1 MTPPLLTLL
10 ERYANAWP
18 DESAMVERVR
28 ALVAAHDNC
37 FDRDCLPGHIT
48 GSAWVLSP
56 DRRRC
61 LLLHH
66 RKLNRWLQPG
76 GHADGD
82 RDVLRVAM
90 REASEESGLPGLFA
104 LGDGALADNVPLDV
118 DVHTIPARRNAQGE
132 ITEPA
137 HEHHDLRFLLATD
150 DEAPLV
156 VTDESHDVRWCT
168 PEEVEQL
175 TQEESVLRLLRK
187 SRESML

>member
-1 MTPPLLTLL
+1 MPQPLLTLL
-10 ERYANAWP
+10 DRYAVAWP
-18 DESAMVERVR
+18 AESAMVDRVR

-66 RKLNRWLQPG
+66 RKLDRWLQPG

-82 RDVLRVAM
+82 PDVLRVAI
-90 REASEESGLPGLFA
+90 REASEESGLPGIYCL
-104 LGDGALADNVPLDV
+104 DDESPLDV
-118 DVHTIPARRNAQGE
+118 DVHVIPARRNAQGK

-150 DEAPLV
+150 DPAPLV

-168 PEEVEQL
+168 PQEVEQL

-187 SRESML
+187 SRDWMREL